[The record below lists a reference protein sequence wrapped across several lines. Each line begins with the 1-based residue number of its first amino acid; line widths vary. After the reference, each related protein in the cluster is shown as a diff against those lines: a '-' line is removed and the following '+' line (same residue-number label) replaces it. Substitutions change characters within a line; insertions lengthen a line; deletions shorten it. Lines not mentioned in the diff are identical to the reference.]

1 MLRNYATFREHSVY
15 NNKLSAIPEVKRILF
30 LINGNPRFH
39 GKLILIDARLHSDF
53 KIFIKYLKSQLS
65 RFVLKGQNIE
75 RILTPRGRNNICS
88 ISQLV
93 NGGLY
98 ICAGNEPFRKMND
111 SDFWQSQVDFKE
123 ARMNDVSKVNQL
135 LKRPKVK
142 GITKSNHSS
151 KLILPGI
158 NHPNSVDANLT
169 VVSSVKHNF
178 SVKDFSSITNKLDAD
193 NTSHITVSNEQLIN
207 NDYNNNNKVL
217 NNETTTKITRIL
229 RLLPN
234 DNQKY
239 PGRKITVVRC
249 NPDGKGR
256 TSLSVIMARRA
267 VHTLG
272 QVMCELTEA
281 FSSRWHNDPVRH
293 LYSLTGREIRSVNEL
308 FRKDKVFIAAG
319 FHKIFGNI
327 HIELNKSNIVHYTA
341 NATVNNN
348 TNCIRQ
354 SVNCSHYQQLHHRK
368 LHPNQDKGSVTTNN
382 AVELK
387 PEDIRTILSEFWPD
401 HPDPSSVVY
410 QWERRLRSRGIVT
423 CNEQLNTNKHLLF
436 DFSKS
441 KQKFS
446 LKGSN
451 NIISNA
457 KHALNDSFIENEKK
471 DSGFDELTNNNI
483 LPKIDEEHSHD
494 EEQPISLTRNS
505 ITAVKDKSSKLFTES
520 HTKQLKHANYSQQPG
535 SVKTNYNYSNL
546 KLDDSTPTVGEN
558 NFYPS
563 EKFNEQLSINSR
575 PGVKLQEKS
584 SLTGL
589 IKPKLSQQDNT
600 NNHINILL
608 HVNSVTPLSSSYYST
623 YQQNLPKHRQK
634 PHQPSIYPHHPP
646 FLLSSSLFKQHQ
658 QQQHKNQQLGKSD
671 SLSKILSRYH
681 NCLQIGAKVLR
692 QTEERRHELAMKE
705 NQLPENYYIA
715 KVSNTT
721 PSEIK
726 ASEENILKSLNCQRD
741 GLHNLDNTFKKLT
754 SNGSNIIKGASE
766 LQINNIEL
774 HAEESPHHSSKLT
787 NQSVTTQKCKLT
799 QQTIANTS
807 STNNNTINTTSTVFT
822 KNKSGNTDS
831 VSNKIQ
837 GNSSIALDKQPQKL
851 LKSTQCLKTHVGIN
865 HNNNEVFTEEEHPKI
880 GVSPPLVIN
889 HQCKNHESHI
899 FNNIDNHMKM
909 MNAIPDSVKTN
920 GHSPGFHKETSAGK
934 KSISIECIHL
944 NGQQKSPKFPLN
956 KTFDKDAKQMQKD
969 KNADFF
975 ERDANVD
982 VDVAQQKHNMNTPD
996 VVTSGVPIANN
1007 VNSASN
1013 VKLINIF
1020 DGTRKKSIANCFTVS
1035 GIRKPTID
1043 KSKSIY
1049 AAVGVTYVP
1058 DSEYLT
1064 KRYQVGR
1071 KLGDGNFAIVKLGK
1085 RRDSNDQY
1093 ALKIIEKSKI
1103 TGKEAMLL
1111 NEIHILHHCRHPNIV
1126 RLYEEFE
1133 TSSEIWLVM
1142 EFIKDG
1148 DLFDGITQ
1156 ATKFTEPIAA
1166 GIVSDLASA
1175 LFYLHCRSI
1184 VHRDLKPENIL
1195 LLRQKNGQIRVK
1207 LADFGLA
1214 LVVKR
1219 NMYTVCG
1226 TPTYIAPEILE
1237 ESGYGLEVDMW
1248 ALGIITYIMLCGF
1261 APFRSSDRR
1270 QSKLFESIK
1279 RGHFVFLSPYWDNI
1293 SSHAKNL
1300 ITALLVTTPKS
1311 RLTARDTLAHPW
1323 VFGSGQPNFSE
1334 EFEKRRLNYRNEL
1347 EQMHNEFKQ
1356 SINNKNPIDLFD
1368 RKNTIKDNNHITNMK
1383 TLEIPR
1389 ITKVKD
1395 LHH

>member
-1 MLRNYATFREHSVY
+1 MLRSYVNFGEHSVY
-15 NNKLSAIPEVKRILF
+15 NKKLSGIPDVKRILF
-30 LINGNPRFH
+30 LINGNPSFH
-39 GKLILIDARLHSDF
+39 GKLILIDTRLHSDF

-65 RFVLKGQNIE
+65 QFILKGQNIK
-75 RILTPRGRNNICS
+75 RIFTPRGQNSVCS
-88 ISQLV
+88 TSQLV

-98 ICAGNEPFRKMND
+98 ICAGNEPFQKMND
-111 SDFWQSQVDFKE
+111 PDFRRLQVNFKE
-123 ARMNDVSKVNQL
+123 AQMNDLSKLDQL

-142 GITKSNHSS
+142 EFNKSNHSS
-151 KLILPGI
+151 KLVLPGI
-158 NHPNSVDANLT
+158 NHPNSVDTNLT

-178 SVKDFSSITNKLDAD
+178 NVKDFSSITNKIDA
-193 NTSHITVSNEQLIN
+193 NNISHTSQLIN
-207 NDYNNNNKVL
+207 NDYKSNNKVL
-217 NNETTTKITRIL
+217 SNETTTRITKIL
-229 RLLPN
+229 RLLPT

-327 HIELNKSNIVHYTA
+327 HIELNKSNIVHNTT

-348 TNCIRQ
+348 INCIRQ
-354 SVNCSHYQQLHHRK
+354 SVNHSHYQQLHHYR
-368 LHPNQDKGSVTTNN
+368 LHPNQAKGSFTTNN
-382 AVELK
+382 AMELK
-387 PEDIRTILSEFWPD
+387 PEDIKTILSEFWPD

-410 QWERRLRSRGIVT
+410 QWERRLKSRGIVT
-423 CNEQLNTNKHLLF
+423 SNEQSNTNKHILF
-436 DFSKS
+436 DVSKS
-441 KQKFS
+441 KQKLS

-451 NIISNA
+451 NIIPNA
-457 KHALNDSFIENEKK
+457 KHSLNDSFIENEKK
-471 DSGFDELTNNNI
+471 DSGFDEMTNNNI

-494 EEQPISLTRNS
+494 EQPISLTRNS
-505 ITAVKDKSSKLFTES
+505 ITAVKDKSCKSFTES
-520 HTKQLKHANYSQQPG
+520 HTKQPKYTNNPQQPG

-546 KLDDSTPTVGEN
+546 KLDDSAATVEEN

-563 EKFNEQLSINSR
+563 EKFNEQLSIHNR
-575 PGVKLQEKS
+575 PDIKLHEKS
-584 SLTGL
+584 NLAGL
-589 IKPKLSQQDNT
+589 VKPKLLQQANANDDINT
-600 NNHINILL
+600 QL
-608 HVNSVTPLSSSYYST
+608 HVNSVAPLSSFYYST
-623 YQQNLPKHRQK
+623 YQQNLSKHRQK
-634 PHQPSIYPHHPP
+634 LHQPPIYLHHPP
-646 FLLSSSLFKQHQ
+646 FLLPSSLFKQQQ
-658 QQQHKNQQLGKSD
+658 QQQHKNQQPEKSD

-681 NCLQIGAKVLR
+681 NCLQIGQKVLR

-705 NQLPENYYIA
+705 NQLPENYYVA
-715 KVSNTT
+715 KVYNITS
-721 PSEIK
+721 SEIK
-726 ASEENILKSLNCQRD
+726 TSEENILKSFNCQRD
-741 GLHNLDNTFKKLT
+741 GLNNLINTSKKLT
-754 SNGSNIIKGASE
+754 SNTSNIINEASE
-766 LQINNIEL
+766 AQINKIDLDTEV
-774 HAEESPHHSSKLT
+774 SPHHPSKFT
-787 NQSVTTQKCKLT
+787 NQSVTTQKCKIT
-799 QQTIANTS
+799 QQIKANTPT
-807 STNNNTINTTSTVFT
+807 TNTNIVNTTSTNFT
-822 KNKSGNTDS
+822 KNKSGNTGI
-831 VSNKIQ
+831 VFNKIQ
-837 GNSSIALDKQPQKL
+837 GNISSIVLDKQPQEL
-851 LKSTQCLKTHVGIN
+851 LKSTLCLKTNVGIS
-865 HNNNEVFTEEEHPKI
+865 HNNNEVLTEEEHPKI
-880 GVSPPLVIN
+880 GVSPPIITN
-889 HQCKNHESHI
+889 SQCKNHESHI
-899 FNNIDNHMKM
+899 SSNVDNHIKM
-909 MNAIPDSVKTN
+909 MNAIPDSVTTN
-920 GHSPGFHKETSAGK
+920 DHSSGFHKEASAGK
-934 KSISIECIHL
+934 KSLSIECIHL
-944 NGQQKSPKFPLN
+944 NRQQKSPKLSVN
-956 KTFDKDAKQMQKD
+956 KTFDKNAKQIPTC
-969 KNADFF
+969 KNVDLF
-975 ERDANVD
+975 ECNANAD
-982 VDVAQQKHNMNTPD
+982 VDVTQQKHNMNMPD
-996 VVTSGVPIANN
+996 GVTNGVPNATSVNIA
-1007 VNSASN
+1007 SP
-1013 VKLINIF
+1013 VKPINIS
-1020 DGTRKKSIANCFTVS
+1020 DGAHKKLIANCFTVN

-1043 KSKSIY
+1043 KPKSIY
-1049 AAVGVTYVP
+1049 AAVGVTYVSDP
-1058 DSEYLT
+1058 EYLS

-1111 NEIHILHHCRHPNIV
+1111 NEIHILHHCRHPNII

-1133 TSSEIWLVM
+1133 TSNEIWLVM

-1148 DLFDGITQ
+1148 DLFDGITK

-1214 LVVKR
+1214 LVVTR

-1261 APFRSSDRR
+1261 APFRSNDRR

-1293 SSHAKNL
+1293 SSRKLHL
-1300 ITALLVTTPKS
+1300 FCCIICYC
-1311 RLTARDTLAHPW
+1311 LTD
-1323 VFGSGQPNFSE
+1323 
-1334 EFEKRRLNYRNEL
+1334 
-1347 EQMHNEFKQ
+1347 
-1356 SINNKNPIDLFD
+1356 
-1368 RKNTIKDNNHITNMK
+1368 
-1383 TLEIPR
+1383 
-1389 ITKVKD
+1389 
-1395 LHH
+1395 